1 MPNTTDKDT
10 LKFLNYELLSR
21 LNDKCIKEGRNRSL
35 YLAEMPID
43 PKNVYPVVQTLLHN
57 DKEIRTGIMINEDD
71 DIVWL
76 DLTFKEFAD
85 LPAVPRSSLANEEDD
100 DDNRD

>member
-1 MPNTTDKDT
+1 
-10 LKFLNYELLSR
+10 
-21 LNDKCIKEGRNRSL
+21 
-35 YLAEMPID
+35 MPID

-71 DIVWL
+71 DVAWL

>member
-1 MPNTTDKDT
+1 MPNATDKDT

-71 DIVWL
+71 DVAWL

-85 LPAVPRSSLANEEDD
+85 LPSVPRSRLANEEDD